1 MGAKGCF
8 VLLQEIGAGSSV
20 QAFDKLPTI
29 YMKGLLYSL
38 QLSNDSDAENGLLQ
52 VFFLREKLAGEQSL
66 ENKLVLQ

>member
-1 MGAKGCF
+1 
-8 VLLQEIGAGSSV
+8 
-20 QAFDKLPTI
+20 
-29 YMKGLLYSL
+29 MKGLLYSL